1 MFTHFFYLQKPLIT
15 SRGRYTSICQTVEIR
30 AIDLYEARK
39 KVEQDYPEWQ
49 VSMCW
54 PKLEWTLDRK
64 RLVAI

>member
-1 MFTHFFYLQKPLIT
+1 MFTHVFHLEKLGKF

-30 AIDLYEARK
+30 AMDLYEARK

-54 PKLEWTLDRK
+54 PKLEWTPDRN